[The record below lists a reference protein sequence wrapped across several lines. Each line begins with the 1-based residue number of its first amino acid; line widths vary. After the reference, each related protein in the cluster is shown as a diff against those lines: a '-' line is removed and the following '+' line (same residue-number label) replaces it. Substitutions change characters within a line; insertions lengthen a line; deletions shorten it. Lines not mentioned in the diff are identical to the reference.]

1 MDDEFG
7 TFYKI
12 KLLYKNSIVIPNYR
26 IVEYH
31 LSKKNNHYYYYK
43 FDNNKLV
50 YMSNEFRCNHM
61 IKNIYYI
68 LENIK
73 KLNDGKIKT
82 YHIFYQLELEVLCD
96 YLKKNNILHRIKIE
110 CYKSYKNYFLY
121 NEYNLIDKG
130 MYFNYTDSNYEKPKF
145 GIYLY
150 PESKRINVI

>member
-12 KLLYKNSIVIPNYR
+12 KLFYKPTHFEK

-50 YMSNEFRCNHM
+50 YLSNEFRSNHM
-61 IKNIYYI
+61 IKNIYHI
-68 LENIK
+68 MENIK

-82 YHIFYQLELEVLCD
+82 YNIFYQLELEVLCD
-96 YLKKNNILHRIKIE
+96 YLKKNNVLHRIKIE
-110 CYKSYKNYFLY
+110 YYKSYTKYFLY
-121 NEYNLIDKG
+121 DEYK
-130 MYFNYTDSNYEKPKF
+130 
-145 GIYLY
+145 
-150 PESKRINVI
+150 

>member
-1 MDDEFG
+1 MNDEFG

-12 KLLYKNSIVIPNYR
+12 KLFYKNTIVIPNYR

-31 LSKKNNHYYYYK
+31 LSKKNNRFYYYK

-61 IKNIYYI
+61 IKNIYHI
-68 LENIK
+68 MENIK

-96 YLKKNNILHRIKIE
+96 YLKKIK
-110 CYKSYKNYFLY
+110 L
-121 NEYNLIDKG
+121 
-130 MYFNYTDSNYEKPKF
+130 
-145 GIYLY
+145 
-150 PESKRINVI
+150 NVINHIQSIFCMMNII